1 MELQIER
8 LGKVGITVE
17 QEYWSNLRTYDKL
30 TIVQVE
36 GSASTYISR
45 IPVPPHTYLNNRKYW
60 IPLTKN
66 NDAIFNEIIRYVD
79 EHYISIVQFNQF
91 CIDNGFQPIGS
102 FSVTLPTQT
111 NFTLSNTN
119 TAITRGSSYQNT
131 VTANAHYA
139 ISSVTVQMAGTDV
152 TSEVYD
158 SSTGVISIANV
169 TGNIVISVTV
179 VKTEFI
185 INTSNVSGFAI
196 SGYSPNTYLSSGT
209 PVTLTL
215 TKSNSSYN
223 VDTTPYAM
231 MNNERINTQ
240 SSESPYTLSFIITGD
255 VILYGTASLESGIY
269 WGEFNQTNKVDEDI
283 KAALRNISIGSAQR
297 VTNNYTTPNQVLTN
311 SFFVAYPQ
319 VQGYESGQGFPTVKE
334 TTFNSQYDFDSG
346 KYVQVTYNS
355 QPYIIWEFYN
365 RNISS
370 QIGSNL
376 KFTF

>member
-17 QEYWSNLRTYDKL
+17 QEYWSNLRAYDKL

-66 NDAIFNEIIRYVD
+66 NDALFDEIIRYVD

-111 NFTLSNTN
+111 NFTLSNLN

-131 VTANAHYA
+131 VTANAHYS
-139 ISSVTVQMAGTDV
+139 ISSVTVQMAGVDV

-158 SSTGVISIANV
+158 NTTGIISISNV
-169 TGNIVISVTV
+169 TGNIVVSVTV
-179 VKTEFI
+179 VKTEFT
-185 INTSNVSGFAI
+185 INTNNVSGFTI
-196 SGYSPNTYLSSGT
+196 SGYTPNTYLSSGT

-223 VDTTPYAM
+223 VDTTPYAT

-240 SSESPYTLSFIITGD
+240 SSESPYTLSFVITGD
-255 VILYGTASLESGIY
+255 VTLYGTASLESGIY

-311 SFFVAYPQ
+311 SFFIAYPQ
-319 VQGYESGQGFPTVKE
+319 VQGYENGQGFPTVKE

-355 QPYIIWEFYN
+355 QPYIVWEFYN
-365 RNISS
+365 RYINS